1 MKKILL
7 CLFFGYASLVFSQQL
22 EFTPVTLSGPSL
34 QAITDIT
41 GAGDGSGRL
50 FIVEKRG
57 VIRIVQDGVV
67 QNQDFLNI
75 TSLVMNSGER
85 GLLGLAFHPQY
96 PDSPYIYVNYVMTNT
111 IITRVARFTVPANTP
126 NNADESS
133 IRILLEVPGIET
145 NHKAGDLAFGPDGY
159 LYVTMGDGGGGGDP
173 EDTGQDFTRMLG
185 KILRINV
192 NATDPPKNYS
202 IPPDNP
208 YLPYTGAGD
217 TLPEIWMNGVRNPWR
232 IAFDRETGDLW
243 IADVGQ
249 NLYEEINMIPAGTG
263 AGRNLGWDCREG
275 YHNYSPSHCD
285 TVAMPLTYPIF
296 EYPHQCP
303 PCPYGNGASVT
314 GGFIYRGN
322 NYPDLMGIYVAV
334 DYSSNDVFLIEQTGP
349 NTFTFIGHNANGNSG
364 ITTFGEDDDG
374 ELYAGNLGGVLYT
387 VSMGEP
393 LPLQWED
400 LFAST
405 VSNGNKIQWTLHT
418 TIDVD
423 YFEIQR
429 SLQMDFTNFNSI
441 AEIQSDPDEI
451 TYTYHDPYYQ
461 PLGVY
466 YRVAAHMSDGS
477 IEYSPVARI
486 MPDPVSR
493 PTLTFDI
500 NTNLWR
506 INLPPFW
513 QNGDL
518 LVYDLQGRTVYSHS
532 LSKRSHI
539 DLSRP
544 VTPGIY
550 FVTVRSEEGTWSE
563 RVVR

>member
-1 MKKILL
+1 MKNILPV
-7 CLFFGYASLVFSQQL
+7 LFSFVLSLGLAQEL
-22 EFTPVTLSGPSL
+22 EFTAVSLSGPSL

-57 VIRIVQDGVV
+57 VIRIVQNGAVL
-67 QNQDFLNI
+67 NQEFLSI
-75 TSLVMNSGER
+75 TNLVMNSGER

-96 PDSPYIYVNYVMTNT
+96 PDSPYIYVNYVMINT
-111 IITRVARFTVPANTP
+111 IITRVARFTVPSNAP
-126 NNADESS
+126 NNADETS
-133 IRILLEVPGIET
+133 IRVLLEVPGIET

-173 EDTGQDFTRMLG
+173 ENTGQDFTRMLG
-185 KILRINV
+185 KILRIDV
-192 NATDPPKNYS
+192 NAIDPPKNYS

-208 YLPYTGAGD
+208 YLPYTGTGD

-232 IAFDRETGDLW
+232 ISFDRESGDLW

-249 NLYEEINMIPAGTG
+249 NLYEEINLIPAGTG

-275 YHNYSPSHCD
+275 FHNYSPSHCD

-303 PCPYGNGASVT
+303 PCPYGNGYSVT

-322 NYPDLMGIYVAV
+322 DYPDLYGIYMAV
-334 DYSSNDVFLIEQTGP
+334 DYSSNNVFLIEQTGP
-349 NTFTFIGHNANGNSG
+349 NTFNFIGHSANGNAG
-364 ITTFGEDDDG
+364 ITTFGEDDNG
-374 ELYAGNLGGVLYT
+374 EIFAGNLSGTLYA

-393 LPLQWED
+393 LPIQWED
-400 LFAST
+400 LIAT
-405 VSNGNKIQWTLHT
+405 PVSNGNKIQWTLHN
-418 TIDVD
+418 IFGVD

-429 SLQMDFTNFNSI
+429 SLRLDFVNFTNVK
-441 AEIQSDPDEI
+441 EIKADPDEVS
-451 TYTYHDPYYQ
+451 YSYQDPYYQ

-466 YRVAAHMSDGS
+466 YRIAAHMEDGS

-486 MPDPVSR
+486 MPDPISK
-493 PTLTFDI
+493 PSLTVDI

-506 INLPPFW
+506 INLPPYW
-513 QNGDL
+513 RNGNL
-518 LVYDLQGRTVYSHS
+518 TIYDLQGRIVFETE
-532 LSKRSHI
+532 LSKKPHV
-539 DLSRP
+539 DLSPP
-544 VTPGIY
+544 VIPGIY
-550 FVTVRSEEGTWSE
+550 FLSIRGEEGVWSE
-563 RVVR
+563 RLIR